1 MSAFVAT
8 LALSMSMVGG
18 AATSREWSPD
28 YAKAFGS
35 AKASQ
40 RPLLVVLEKPQEP
53 SAQVKQAS
61 FTTDDTMNA
70 LLGPY
75 ELCRVDVSSP
85 YGRKVAAAFGA
96 TRFPFTAITDR
107 SCTVLV
113 YKKTGRFTTQEWV
126 AMLVAYQRGDRPAMT
141 PGTMTPGMMFPEAVT
156 CFT

>member
-1 MSAFVAT
+1 MNAVVAT

-18 AATSREWSPD
+18 SSSSREWSTD
-28 YAKAFGS
+28 YARAFRV
-35 AKASQ
+35 AKSSQ
-40 RPLLVVLEKPQEP
+40 RPLLVVLEESQKPGT
-53 SAQVKQAS
+53 QVKQAS
-61 FTTDDTMNA
+61 FTLDDTMNA

-107 SCTVLV
+107 SCSVLV
-113 YKKTGRFTTQEWV
+113 YKKTGQFTMQEWV
-126 AMLVAYQRGDRPAMT
+126 AMLVAHQRGDVPVM
-141 PGTMTPGMMFPEAVT
+141 MTPGMIFPEAVN

>member
-1 MSAFVAT
+1 MNAVVAT

-18 AATSREWSPD
+18 SSSSREWSTD
-28 YAKAFGS
+28 YASAFRVARS
-35 AKASQ
+35 SQ
-40 RPLLVVLEKPQEP
+40 RPLLVVLEESQKP

-70 LLGPY
+70 LLGAY

-107 SCTVLV
+107 SCSVLV
-113 YKKTGRFTTQEWV
+113 YKKTGHFTTQEWV
-126 AMLVAYQRGDRPAMT
+126 TMLVAHQRGDVPLM
-141 PGTMTPGMMFPEAVT
+141 MTPGMIFPEAVN